1 MEPGGSDPVASLLLA
16 GAVAGLFGAPGRKG
30 RPWGALLGA
39 LAAVG
44 TSAVLG
50 AEPGRMALAGALGLG
65 VAWLAP
71 LQGPRREAGTWEAGS
86 RGGAASEA
94 WSPPR
99 GARAERLVDPADRLR
114 LESAVLAAE
123 AESAGEI
130 SVVVVDA
137 CGDYASVA
145 WRAGVWLA
153 ALAFL
158 GGLVLAPGLPLWG
171 LFGLQAGALAA
182 GHAACRRVVVR
193 RHLVAEGIREAQVLR
208 CARRVF
214 AERGLE
220 RNPARAGIVVL
231 VAILEGRVAVLGDE
245 GLDRAVAPETWQA
258 VAALAAGGLRE
269 GRAIEGLLAAVERCG
284 ELLARHA
291 PAAAARALE
300 ELPEPVVVSSGPARL

>member
-1 MEPGGSDPVASLLLA
+1 MEPSGTDPVVSLLLA
-16 GAVAGLFGAPGRKG
+16 AAVAGLLGAPGRAG
-30 RPWGALLGA
+30 RPWGAVLGA
-39 LAAVG
+39 LAAAG
-44 TSAVLG
+44 ASAGLE
-50 AEPGRMALAGALGLG
+50 AEAGRVVLAGALGAG

-71 LQGPRREAGTWEAGS
+71 LQRPRREAGTWEAGS

-94 WSPPR
+94 WSPAR

-137 CGDYASVA
+137 CGDYASA
-145 WRAGVWLA
+145 GWRAGVWLA

-158 GGLVLAPGLPLWG
+158 AGVVWAPGLPLWG
-171 LFGLQAGALAA
+171 LLGLQAGGLVV
-182 GHAACRRVVVR
+182 GHVACRRVVVR
-193 RHLVAEGIREAQVLR
+193 RHLVAEGIREAQVMR

-245 GLDRAVAPETWQA
+245 GLDRAVAPETWQTLA
-258 VAALAAGGLRE
+258 GLAAAGLRK
-269 GRAIEGLLAAVERCG
+269 GRAVEGLRAAVERCG

-291 PAAAARALE
+291 PAVGRALE
-300 ELPEPVVVSSGPARL
+300 ELPEPVVVASGPARL